1 VNAGRSAPA
10 RLPWRA
16 ARRLRGTGGG
26 VRGQLVHGATVLA
39 RPRREPGGADLW
51 RALLADMSTSPEAP
65 RRAGRRRRRGLGAL
79 ASLGRQDAPQG
90 RFQWHLDH
98 PVRPSR
104 ADFL

>member
-26 VRGQLVHGATVLA
+26 VRGQLAHGATVLA

-51 RALLADMSTSPEAP
+51 RALL
-65 RRAGRRRRRGLGAL
+65 
-79 ASLGRQDAPQG
+79 
-90 RFQWHLDH
+90 
-98 PVRPSR
+98 
-104 ADFL
+104 